1 MFAAWGEML
10 AYKLEVI
17 LDENQFNKDEIL
29 NVKDYF
35 NESKHFISI
44 NFSIKLMHFFIKF
57 IF

>member
-17 LDENQFNKDEIL
+17 LEFNKDEIL